1 MTSLHQKSAGSK
13 TSPEVF
19 TPTDTIIDEGN
30 PGMSIFDPEFSPASG
45 SNLMAYL
52 VEPENAL
59 DIDQKCK
66 ICVVAV
72 DPATGRIAGEPTPVT
87 DQAPRFARG
96 GFQGPEWGYN
106 DTDGSGLFFTVL
118 VGNKTQIAYSALQ
131 SPGHWSTPVVLTGDQ
146 SDPFGRLFP
155 TGSKNGTT
163 RTQVNY
169 TRWDPAP
176 RGPYDSPRERVN
188 TRVFYWM
195 DTLERKEHEI
205 DAVNIYTQ
213 SPQFLEPFNPKGSTT
228 VNALCDLLFSQK
240 DANGF
245 YQVVRHNTQ
254 TGQSCF
260 LTAEPSWNLRD
271 PQGFRAYDPQ
281 YAGAF
286 LVAASVEEKDEEYPS
301 KIAIYQQVSPDDP
314 YAKLQLL
321 RTLEIPD
328 RAISQGFTA
337 ISSVETIAGPTLK
350 SSFLTL
356 RLMKPVG
363 SNPLEWDSSIWIWS
377 LDGRL
382 QRQVSGI
389 NPNQGNLRG
398 VDPEY
403 LLGTNKLFIYYS
415 VYHLPQPDTSTSTIK
430 TATVDLH
437 LCETGV
443 LADGSFTP
451 GPHGT

>member
-1 MTSLHQKSAGSK
+1 MTSMHQKSAGSK

-19 TPTDTIIDEGN
+19 TPIDAIIDTGR
-30 PGMSIFDPEFSPASG
+30 PGMSVFDPEFSPAPG

-52 VEPENAL
+52 VEPQNAL
-59 DIDQKCK
+59 DLDQKCK

-72 DPATGRIAGEPTPVT
+72 DRTTGRIAGEAIAVT
-87 DQAPRFARG
+87 DQAPRFVRG

-106 DTDGSGLFFTVL
+106 TNGLSLFFTVL
-118 VGNKTQIAYSALQ
+118 VGNKTQIAHSTLQ
-131 SPGHWSTPVVLTGDQ
+131 SSGQWSTPVVLTGDQ

-169 TRWDPAP
+169 TRADAAP
-176 RGPYDSPRERVN
+176 RASYDSPRERVN
-188 TRVFYWM
+188 TRVFCWM
-195 DTLERKEHEI
+195 DTLDRKEHEI

-228 VNALCDLLFSQK
+228 VNALSDLLFSQK
-240 DANGF
+240 DANGL
-245 YQVVRHNTQ
+245 YQVVRNNTQ
-254 TGQSCF
+254 TGESYF

-271 PQGFRAYDPQ
+271 PAGFKAYDPQ

-286 LVAASVEEKDEEYPS
+286 VVAASVEEKDELYPS

-314 YAKLQLL
+314 YAKLQLQ
-321 RTLEIPD
+321 RTLDIPD
-328 RAISQGFTA
+328 RAISLGFTA

-350 SSFLTL
+350 SSFLAL

-363 SNPLEWDSSIWIWS
+363 SNPLDWDSTIWIWS
-377 LDGRL
+377 LDGKL
-382 QRQVSGI
+382 QRQVSGS

-403 LLGTNKLFIYYS
+403 LLGTDKLFIYYS
-415 VYHLPQPDTSTSTIK
+415 VYHLPQSDTSTMK

-443 LADGSFTP
+443 FADGTFTP
-451 GPHGT
+451 PHGT